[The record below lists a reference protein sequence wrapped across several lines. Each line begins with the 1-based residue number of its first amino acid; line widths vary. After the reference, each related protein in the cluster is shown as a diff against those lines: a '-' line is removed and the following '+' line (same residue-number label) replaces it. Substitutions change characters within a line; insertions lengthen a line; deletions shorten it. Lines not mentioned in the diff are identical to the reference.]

1 MNGEPSIAG
10 TGTASAAPRPRRRRR
25 VGPWFLLLLLGGAGA
40 AIWRDPALAARAR
53 ELLGQAGEFV
63 AHKPPAPKAPPPRI
77 VPVTA
82 VEARQGEMEL
92 HLNGLGTV
100 VASNT
105 VTVKSRVDG
114 ELVEVAFTEGQPVE
128 AGDLLAVIDSRP
140 YEVQLRQ
147 AEAQLARDEAALR
160 AAELDLDRYE
170 TLADLRQA
178 TQQQIDA
185 QRATVRQAEAAT
197 QIDKGLIDNAKLQ
210 LDYCRIDAPISGRIG
225 LRLVDAGNIVRAG
238 DQAGLA
244 VIASVRPITVT
255 FTIPQDEIIRVQ
267 RALAA
272 SGSLPVEAFNRDFQ
286 ARLATGELAAIDNQ
300 VDPATG
306 TVKLKAVFPN
316 DDGTLFPNQFVN
328 ARLLVETLRDVTLVP
343 LAALQRGPERSFVW
357 VVQPD
362 STVALRDVQPGPVQG
377 DMAAVT
383 SGLEPGELVVTDG
396 IDKLAP
402 KAKVSVKGLKP
413 SGAENAA
420 APAPVAGPAGSAP
433 RAEGGAGD
441 GRAPAGATGSG
452 PARPAAPA
460 H

>member
-1 MNGEPSIAG
+1 M
-10 TGTASAAPRPRRRRR
+10 
-25 VGPWFLLLLLGGAGA
+25 LLLLLGGAGVA
-40 AIWRDPALAARAR
+40 TWRDPVLAERAR
-53 ELLGQAGEFV
+53 DVLGRAGALV

-92 HLNGLGTV
+92 HLDGLGTV

-178 TQQQIDA
+178 TEQQIDA
-185 QRATVRQAEAAT
+185 QRALVRQAEAAT
-197 QIDKGLIDNAKLQ
+197 QIDKSLIDDARLR
-210 LDYCRIDAPISGRIG
+210 LDYCRIEAPIAGRIG
-225 LRLVDAGNIVRAG
+225 LRLVDAGNIVRSG
-238 DQAGLA
+238 DPAGLA
-244 VIASVRPITVT
+244 VIATVRPITVT
-255 FTIPQDEIIRVQ
+255 FTIPQDEVIRVQ

-286 ARLATGELAAIDNQ
+286 VRLATGVLAAIDNQ

-328 ARLLVETLRDVTLVP
+328 ARLLVETLHGATLVP

-377 DMAAVT
+377 DVAAVT

-402 KAKVSVKGLKP
+402 KTKVSVKGLKAP
-413 SGAENAA
+413 GAENAA
-420 APAPVAGPAGSAP
+420 GA
-433 RAEGGAGD
+433 AGD
-441 GRAPAGATGSG
+441 GRSPAGTTGSG
-452 PARPAAPA
+452 AARPAAPA

>member
-1 MNGEPSIAG
+1 M
-10 TGTASAAPRPRRRRR
+10 
-25 VGPWFLLLLLGGAGA
+25 
-40 AIWRDPALAARAR
+40 WRDPALAARGTDLLDRGRA
-53 ELLGQAGEFV
+53 LLG
-63 AHKPPAPKAPPPRI
+63 HKPPAPKAPPPRI

-82 VEARQGEMEL
+82 VEARLGDMEL

-185 QRATVRQAEAAT
+185 QRALVRQAEAAT
-197 QIDKGLIDNAKLQ
+197 QIDKSLIDNARLQ
-210 LDYCRIDAPISGRIG
+210 LDYCRIEAPISGRIG
-225 LRLVDAGNIVRAG
+225 LRLVDAGNIVRSG
-238 DQAGLA
+238 DPAGLA
-244 VIASVRPITVT
+244 VIAAVRPITVT
-255 FTIPQDEIIRVQ
+255 FTIPQDEIVRVQ

-272 SGSLPVEAFNRDFQ
+272 AGRLPVEAFNRDFQ
-286 ARLATGELAAIDNQ
+286 VRLATGDLAAIDNQ

-316 DDGTLFPNQFVN
+316 EDDTLFPNQFVN
-328 ARLLVETLRDVTLVP
+328 ARLLVETLHDATLVP
-343 LAALQRGPERSFVW
+343 LAALQRGPDRSFVW

-377 DMAAVT
+377 DIAVVT

-396 IDKLAP
+396 IDKLSP

-413 SGAENAA
+413 AGGET
-420 APAPVAGPAGSAP
+420 APADAKPGEGPGRVAGPP
-433 RAEGGAGD
+433 RADGANGD
-441 GRAPAGATGSG
+441 GRRDAGAPGAGSG
-452 PARPAAPA
+452 RPAALA